1 MATAR
6 AAWYGTAM
14 RIAACV
20 CVLVAAMAARAT
32 ADTDWV
38 RIDRVVAVVNHDI
51 ILGSELER
59 ELGTVPELASIT
71 DDAARAKRR
80 DELRPLVLDDLIER
94 ALYRQQ
100 AARAGVTVD
109 DAEVSAAVEE
119 VKRQNQLDDK
129 TFAEA
134 LSQSGFTVDQ
144 YRANVKDQIIRIKV
158 VNVAIRPQV
167 GIDEATIKAEYDK
180 LKAGT
185 SGSAVKPYNE
195 VKDQLREQLIA
206 QRLDVEAAKV
216 VAAWRADGYV
226 DVRLP

>member
-1 MATAR
+1 MAPAR
-6 AAWYGTAM
+6 ASWYGTAM

-20 CVLVAAMAARAT
+20 CLLVAAMAARAT

-71 DDAARAKRR
+71 DAAARAKRR

-109 DAEVSAAVEE
+109 DPEITAAIEE
-119 VKRQNQLDDK
+119 IKRQNSFDDK
-129 TFAEA
+129 QLGDA
-134 LSQSGFTVDQ
+134 LAQSGFTLDQ
-144 YRANVKDQIIRIKV
+144 YRANVKDQILRIKV

-167 GIDEATIKAEYDK
+167 GVDEAAVKAEYDK
-180 LKAGT
+180 LKA
-185 SGSAVKPYNE
+185 SAGAGVQPYDK
-195 VKDQLREQLIA
+195 VKDQLREQLISE
-206 QRLDVEAAKV
+206 RLATEAAKV
-216 VAAWRADGYV
+216 VASWRADGYV

>member
-1 MATAR
+1 MAPAR
-6 AAWYGTAM
+6 ASWYGTAM

-20 CVLVAAMAARAT
+20 CLLVAAMAARAT

-71 DDAARAKRR
+71 DAAARAKRR

-109 DAEVSAAVEE
+109 DPEITAAIEE
-119 VKRQNQLDDK
+119 IKRQNSFDDK
-129 TFAEA
+129 QLGEA
-134 LSQSGFTVDQ
+134 LAQSGFTLDQ
-144 YRANVKDQIIRIKV
+144 YRANVKDQILRIKV

-167 GIDEATIKAEYDK
+167 GVDEAAVKAEYDK
-180 LKAGT
+180 LKA
-185 SGSAVKPYNE
+185 SAGAGVQPYDK
-195 VKDQLREQLIA
+195 VKDQLREQLISE
-206 QRLDVEAAKV
+206 RLATEAAKV
-216 VAAWRADGYV
+216 VASWRADGYV